1 MDYRLDSIKHQVRS
15 IIDEYGLDHGAAC
28 AYIRGNE
35 VIATVQAPNGVMM
48 RIAVPYGCDTDESVK
63 QYMSAVLREYDAD
76 AEYRWLTDPSIPG
89 SKPFHYDESDHARF
103 LAAQEY
109 FTRTADSMRAQC

>member
-1 MDYRLDSIKHQVRS
+1 MDYRLDSIKHQVRG

-35 VIATVQAPNGVMM
+35 VIATVQAPNGVMI
-48 RIAVPYGCDTDESVK
+48 RIALPYGCDTVESVMR
-63 QYMSAVLREYDAD
+63 YMSAVLREYDAD

-89 SKPFHYDESDHARF
+89 SKPFLHDESDHAR
-103 LAAQEY
+103 LIAAQDY
-109 FTRTADSMRAQC
+109 FTGAADRMQSNC